1 MINKMKK
8 YLQSLLIKANSWTR
22 AGTWNNFLRILT
34 AFLPLLLAA
43 LLRFL
48 DVDVVKCC
56 LKIPTADGAACDR
69 LSLYLIYA
77 WAGGALILAW
87 LLYRII
93 STDELKK
100 KEQLEKVESREQD
113 LKIQQEKINQA
124 FRSISMIP
132 NLAVVVEDY
141 GKITRRIYETATPYS
156 SRLLFINEIIKGS
169 KDLDEEMAKA
179 SKSIRACL
187 LAIIELTRNF
197 NQATSGKNPIDFQ
210 FGANV
215 MLPFEE
221 NDELSILEPRCL
233 LQALLPR
240 SAFPKGEKGETSFKQ
255 QDGRS
260 EEGILRFA
268 ASGIDVTKL
277 NALLVL
283 RSELCVVVP
292 PGSEPSQ
299 HLDLDAEIGPMLVLP
314 VQITPPDQLL
324 QGAPE
329 ALLRG
334 GIKTQDSI
342 EQLIKERNGKS
353 PPYIVHEMID
363 YFSEGG
369 PGAKIESF
377 FSVRFGE
384 EGKKPIAVLS
394 VDSGRESIVGT
405 HSDQS
410 KAFLALL
417 VPILAIMTPLVDYYG
432 RIWRANAQATKASQ
446 APKQP

>member
-1 MINKMKK
+1 MNNSTEVKK
-8 YLQSLLIKANSWTR
+8 SGSWRR
-22 AGTWNNFLRILT
+22 ALNNLLRILT
-34 AFLPLLLAA
+34 AFLPLLLTA
-43 LLRFL
+43 LLRFIEI
-48 DVDVVKCC
+48 DIVKCC
-56 LKIPTADGAACDR
+56 FNLSSSDCKSCDFNSKLLISIWIVGA
-69 LSLYLIYA
+69 I
-77 WAGGALILAW
+77 ILFF
-87 LLYRII
+87 LLLRII
-93 STDELKK
+93 SNDESKK
-100 KEQLEKVESREQD
+100 QEQLKRIEDREAR
-113 LKIQQEKINQA
+113 LEEQEAEIKQG
-124 FRSISMIP
+124 FRSVAMVP
-132 NLAVVVEDY
+132 NLAVVVDDY
-141 GKITRRIYETATPYS
+141 GKIVRQIYDIASPYS
-156 SRLLFINEIIKGS
+156 SRIELLDAGQKLPI
-169 KDLDEEMAKA
+169 DLTEEMSNA
-179 SKSIRACL
+179 SLAVRTCL
-187 LAIIELTRNF
+187 LAIVELTRNF
-197 NQATSGKNPIDFQ
+197 SQATSGRNPKGYK

-221 NDELSILEPRCL
+221 NDDLDILEPECL
-233 LQALLPR
+233 QQARLPR
-240 SAFPKGEKGETSFKQ
+240 SAFPADKAGEESFEK
-255 QDGRS
+255 QDGRTKT
-260 EEGILRFA
+260 GLLRFA
-268 ASGIDVTKL
+268 TSGISIIKL

-283 RSELCVVVP
+283 RSELCVEVP
-292 PGSEPSQ
+292 PGIEPSK
-299 HLDLDAEIGPMLVLP
+299 LDLNAKTGPILVLP
-314 VQITPPDQLL
+314 VQVTPPDQLL